1 MSTATSKI
9 PFYLSVLVIAVLM
22 VSTFI
27 EPLCGT
33 EATHRMIYGTWWFRI
48 LWGALAASG
57 AWLCVRRR
65 LWQQPSVALLHVS
78 FLVILAGA
86 LTTAL
91 TSTEG
96 SLMLYEGEETSMFLT
111 KDKRVAHMDFTLRLD
126 SFRIDRYAASG
137 EPSGYRSHVSIL
149 DPGSSADSF
158 SSADDTATI
167 SPNHIL
173 RYRRLR
179 FYQASYTPDER
190 GTILTIVHDPYGI
203 GITYA
208 GYALLFLSALWL
220 LVPRRLKRPSTAA
233 VVIGASAAIATL
245 AYTLRWTMGEELLP
259 VLRSPLLA
267 LHVGVIIMAYCLLLA
282 LVIRPSRRL
291 LQVAMVFLLCGIFIG
306 AIWANISWGNYWSW
320 DPKEVWALI
329 TMLIYCLPLHQRLL
343 PWFADERHLRLYLRL
358 AFAAVLFTYFG
369 VNYVLGGLHSYA

>member
-1 MSTATSKI
+1 M
-9 PFYLSVLVIAVLM
+9 VIAVL
-22 VSTFI
+22 VVATFV
-27 EPLCGT
+27 EPALGSD
-33 EATHRMIYGTWWFRI
+33 AVHRVIYGTWWFRG
-48 LWGALAASG
+48 LWGVLAATG
-57 AWLCVRRR
+57 AWMCIRRK
-65 LWQQPSVALLHVS
+65 LWKQPAAMMLHAS

-96 SLMLYEGEETSMFLT
+96 SMMLYEGEESAMFLT
-111 KDKRVAHMDFTLRLD
+111 KDKHVAHMDFTLRLD
-126 SFRIDRYAASG
+126 SFRIDRYAATG

-149 DPGSSADSF
+149 DPNSSADSF
-158 SSADDTATI
+158 SNAGDTATI
-167 SPNHIL
+167 SMNHIL

-179 FYQASYTPDER
+179 FYQASYTPDGS
-190 GTILTIVHDPYGI
+190 GTILTVVHDPYGI

-208 GYALLFLSALWL
+208 GYALLFLSAIAL
-220 LVPRRLKRPSTAA
+220 LVPRRLKKPSTAA
-233 VVIGASAAIATL
+233 AAIATL
-245 AYTLRWTMGEELLP
+245 AVVATVGYTLRWTLNENLLP

-282 LVIRPSRRL
+282 LVFKPSRRL
-291 LQVAMVFLLCGIFIG
+291 LLVALMFLISGIFIG

-329 TMLIYCLPLHQRLL
+329 TMLIYCLPLHKRSL
-343 PWFADERHLRLYLRL
+343 PWFNDDRHLKIYLRL

-369 VNYVLGGLHSYA
+369 VNFILGGLHSYAG